1 MRTIALCA
9 IAFSVACSGSFGG
22 QTSVPTSVPAGP
34 GTALE
39 PSSGPAP
46 SIGTCPVFPADNDW
60 NRDISGDPIDSRSSA
75 YMAHMGSGSLKLH
88 ADFGSNPTYGMP
100 YVVVSGTQARL
111 PMQFLYATQ
120 SDPGP
125 YPFPEDV
132 PIQAGQDST
141 GDRHAIVVDKDNCL
155 LYETWDTHWL
165 GPGLGYRAG
174 AGAVFNLR
182 TGALRPDGWTSAT
195 ASGLP
200 EFAGMV
206 RYEEATSGEIR
217 HALSFTAGMAARA
230 WVHPG
235 THYGNSLD
243 SNAPPMATR
252 VRLDA
257 SFDVT
262 RYKGMT
268 RTILVALQHYGMF
281 LLDESTSPF
290 VAISGTKDSRWP
302 DPDLEQLKTVPMS
315 AFQVVQLPAIHQK

>member
-1 MRTIALCA
+1 MRTITALFALCA
-9 IAFSVACSGSFGG
+9 ACSGSFGER
-22 QTSVPTSVPAGP
+22 P
-34 GTALE
+34 GTSLE

-46 SIGTCPVFPADNDW
+46 SIGACPVFPAGNDW
-60 NRDISGDPIDSRSSA
+60 NRDISGDPIDARSSA
-75 YMAHMGSGSLKLH
+75 YMAHMGAGSLKLH
-88 ADFGSNPTYGMP
+88 ANFGSNPTYGMP
-100 YVVVSGTQARL
+100 YAVVSGTQPRL
-111 PMQFLYATQ
+111 PMQFLYSSQ

-141 GDRHAIVVDKDNCL
+141 GDRHAVVIDKDNCL

-165 GPGLGYRAG
+165 GPGQGYRAG
-174 AGAVFNLR
+174 AGAVFDLR

-200 EFAGMV
+200 EFAGLV

-217 HALSFTAGMAARA
+217 HALAFTAGMAARA

-262 RYKGMT
+262 RYTGLT

-281 LLDESTSPF
+281 LIDESTTAF
-290 VAISGTKDSRWP
+290 VGVSGTKD
-302 DPDLEQLKTVPMS
+302 
-315 AFQVVQLPAIHQK
+315 

>member
-1 MRTIALCA
+1 
-9 IAFSVACSGSFGG
+9 
-22 QTSVPTSVPAGP
+22 
-34 GTALE
+34 
-39 PSSGPAP
+39 
-46 SIGTCPVFPADNDW
+46 
-60 NRDISGDPIDSRSSA
+60 
-75 YMAHMGSGSLKLH
+75 MAHMGAGSLKLH
-88 ADFGSNPTYGMP
+88 ANFGSNPTYGMP
-100 YVVVSGTQARL
+100 YAVVSGTQPRL
-111 PMQFLYATQ
+111 PMQFLYSSQ

-141 GDRHAIVVDKDNCL
+141 GDRHAVVIDKDNCL

-165 GPGLGYRAG
+165 GPGQGYRAG
-174 AGAVFNLR
+174 AGAVFDLR

-200 EFAGMV
+200 EFAGLV

-217 HALSFTAGMAARA
+217 HALAFTAGMAARA

-262 RYKGMT
+262 RYTGLT

-281 LLDESTSPF
+281 LIDESTTAF
-290 VAISGTKDSRWP
+290 VGVSGTKDSRWP

>member
-1 MRTIALCA
+1 M
-9 IAFSVACSGSFGG
+9 
-22 QTSVPTSVPAGP
+22 
-34 GTALE
+34 
-39 PSSGPAP
+39 
-46 SIGTCPVFPADNDW
+46 
-60 NRDISGDPIDSRSSA
+60 
-75 YMAHMGSGSLKLH
+75 KLH
-88 ADFGSNPTYGMP
+88 ANFGSNPTYGLP
-100 YVVVSGTQARL
+100 YAVVSGTQPRL
-111 PMQFLYATQ
+111 AMQFFYASQ

-125 YPFPEDV
+125 YPYPEDV

-141 GDRHAIVVDKDNCL
+141 GDRHAIVIDKDDCL

-182 TGALRPDGWTSAT
+182 TGAPRPDGWTSAT

-200 EFAGMV
+200 EFAGLV

-217 HALSFTAGMAARA
+217 HALAFTAGMAARA

-262 RYKGMT
+262 RYTGLT

-281 LLDESTSPF
+281 LIDESTTAF
-290 VAISGTKDSRWP
+290 VGVSGTKDSRWP
-302 DPDLEQLKTVPMS
+302 DVDLEQLKTVPMS

>member
-1 MRTIALCA
+1 MRTITALFALCA
-9 IAFSVACSGSFGG
+9 ACSGSFGER
-22 QTSVPTSVPAGP
+22 P
-34 GTALE
+34 GTSLE

-46 SIGTCPVFPADNDW
+46 SIGACPVFPAGNDW
-60 NRDISGDPIDSRSSA
+60 NRDISGDPIDARSSA
-75 YMAHMGSGSLKLH
+75 YMAHMGAGSLKLH
-88 ADFGSNPTYGMP
+88 ANFGSNPTYGMP
-100 YVVVSGTQARL
+100 YAVVSGTQPRL
-111 PMQFLYATQ
+111 PMQFLYSSQ

-141 GDRHAIVVDKDNCL
+141 GDRHAVVIDKDNCL

-165 GPGLGYRAG
+165 GPGQGYRAG
-174 AGAVFNLR
+174 AGAVFDLR

-200 EFAGMV
+200 EFAGLV

-217 HALSFTAGMAARA
+217 HALAFTAGMAARA

-262 RYKGMT
+262 RYTGLT

-281 LLDESTSPF
+281 LIDESTTAF
-290 VAISGTKDSRWP
+290 VGVSGTKDSRWP

>member
-1 MRTIALCA
+1 MRTTAVFALA
-9 IAFSVACSGSFGG
+9 LSVACTGGSLLDRPQG
-22 QTSVPTSVPAGP
+22 TSLPPV
-34 GTALE
+34 
-39 PSSGPAP
+39 SGPAP
-46 SIGTCPVFPADNDW
+46 SIGGCPVFPEGNEW
-60 NRDISGDPIDSRSSA
+60 NRDISADPIDSRSAA
-75 YMAHMGSGSLKLH
+75 YMAHMGAGSLKLH
-88 ADFGSNPTYGMP
+88 PNFASNPMYGLP
-100 YVVVSGTQARL
+100 YAVVSGSQTRL
-111 PMQFLYATQ
+111 PMQFLYAAQ

-125 YPFPEDV
+125 YPYPEDV
-132 PIQAGQDST
+132 PIQSGQDST
-141 GDRHAIVVDKDNCL
+141 GDRHAIVIDKDNCV

-182 TGALRPDGWTSAT
+182 TGTQRPDGWGSAT

-200 EFAGMV
+200 EFVGLV
-206 RYEEATSGEIR
+206 RYDEAASGEIR
-217 HALSFTAGMAARA
+217 HALAFTAGMAAQA

-262 RYKGMT
+262 RYTGVT
-268 RTILVALQHYGMF
+268 RTVLVALQHYGMF
-281 LLDESTSPF
+281 LIDEATSDF
-290 VAISGTKDSRWP
+290 VGVSGAKDSRWP
-302 DPDLEQLKTVPMS
+302 DADLEQLKTVPMS

>member
-1 MRTIALCA
+1 MRTIPGAFAL
-9 IAFSVACSGSFGG
+9 AFCVACSGSFGDRSG
-22 QTSVPTSVPAGP
+22 VP
-34 GTALE
+34 GTSLE
-39 PSSGPAP
+39 PSNGPAP
-46 SIGTCPVFPADNDW
+46 SIGDCPVFPAENDW
-60 NRDISGDPIDSRSSA
+60 NRDISGDPIDTRSGA
-75 YMAHMGSGSLKLH
+75 YMAHMGAGSLKLH
-88 ADFGSNPTYGMP
+88 ANFGSNPTYGLP
-100 YVVVSGTQARL
+100 YAVVSGPQPRL
-111 PMQFLYATQ
+111 PMQFFYASQ

-125 YPFPEDV
+125 YPYPEDV

-141 GDRHAIVVDKDNCL
+141 GDRHAIVIDKDDCL

-182 TGALRPDGWTSAT
+182 TGAPRPDGWTSAT

-200 EFAGMV
+200 EFAGLV
-206 RYEEATSGEIR
+206 RYEEVTSGEIR
-217 HALSFTAGMAARA
+217 HALAFTAGMAARA

-262 RYKGMT
+262 RYTGLT

-281 LLDESTSPF
+281 LIDESTTAF
-290 VAISGTKDSRWP
+290 VGVSGTKDSRWP
-302 DPDLEQLKTVPMS
+302 DVDLEQLKTVPMS

>member
-1 MRTIALCA
+1 MRTITALFALCA
-9 IAFSVACSGSFGG
+9 ACSGSFGER
-22 QTSVPTSVPAGP
+22 P
-34 GTALE
+34 GTSLE

-46 SIGTCPVFPADNDW
+46 SIGACPVFPAGNDW
-60 NRDISGDPIDSRSSA
+60 NRDISGDPIDARSSA
-75 YMAHMGSGSLKLH
+75 YMAHMGAGSLKLH
-88 ADFGSNPTYGMP
+88 ANFGSNPTYGMP
-100 YVVVSGTQARL
+100 YAVVSGTQPRL
-111 PMQFLYATQ
+111 PMQFLYSSQ

-141 GDRHAIVVDKDNCL
+141 GDRHAVVIDKDNCL

-165 GPGLGYRAG
+165 GPGQGYRAG
-174 AGAVFNLR
+174 AGAVFDLR

-200 EFAGMV
+200 EFAGLV

-217 HALSFTAGMAARA
+217 HALAFTAGMAARA

-262 RYKGMT
+262 RYTGLT

-281 LLDESTSPF
+281 LVDESTSPF

>member
-1 MRTIALCA
+1 MRTITALFALCA
-9 IAFSVACSGSFGG
+9 ACSGSFGER
-22 QTSVPTSVPAGP
+22 P
-34 GTALE
+34 GTSLE

-46 SIGTCPVFPADNDW
+46 SIGDCQVFPAGNDW
-60 NRDISGDPIDSRSSA
+60 NRDISGDPIDARSSA
-75 YMAHMGSGSLKLH
+75 YMAHMGAGSLKLH
-88 ADFGSNPTYGMP
+88 ANFGSNPTYGMP
-100 YVVVSGTQARL
+100 YAVVSGTQPRL
-111 PMQFLYATQ
+111 PMQFLYSSQ

-141 GDRHAIVVDKDNCL
+141 GDRHAVVIDKDNCL

-165 GPGLGYRAG
+165 GPGQGYRAG
-174 AGAVFNLR
+174 AGAVFDLR

-200 EFAGMV
+200 EFAGLV

-217 HALSFTAGMAARA
+217 HALAFTAGMAARA

-262 RYKGMT
+262 RYTGLT

-281 LLDESTSPF
+281 LIDESTTAF
-290 VAISGTKDSRWP
+290 VGVSGTKDSRWP

-315 AFQVVQLPAIHQK
+315 AFRVVQLPAIHQK

>member
-1 MRTIALCA
+1 MRTITALFALCA
-9 IAFSVACSGSFGG
+9 ACSGSFGER
-22 QTSVPTSVPAGP
+22 P
-34 GTALE
+34 GTSLE

-46 SIGTCPVFPADNDW
+46 SIGACPVFPAGNDW
-60 NRDISGDPIDSRSSA
+60 NRDISGDPIDARSSA
-75 YMAHMGSGSLKLH
+75 YMAHMGAGSLKLH
-88 ADFGSNPTYGMP
+88 ANFGSNPTYGMP
-100 YVVVSGTQARL
+100 YAVVSGTQPRL
-111 PMQFLYATQ
+111 PMQFLYSPQ

-141 GDRHAIVVDKDNCL
+141 GDRHAVVIDKDNCL

-165 GPGLGYRAG
+165 GPGQGYRAG
-174 AGAVFNLR
+174 AGAVFDLR

-200 EFAGMV
+200 EFAGLV

-217 HALSFTAGMAARA
+217 HALAFTAGMAARA

-262 RYKGMT
+262 RYTGLT

-281 LLDESTSPF
+281 LIDESTTAF
-290 VAISGTKDSRWP
+290 VGVSGTKDSRWP
-302 DPDLEQLKTVPMS
+302 DPDLEQLKTVTMS